1 MVFGTSNQE
10 LVLMVLSDWPRAH
23 LIVKQALRET
33 NGNVTEA
40 ARKLNVG
47 TRTIYRWITAHPEL
61 EREIREMRETNERK
75 DEKE

>member
-1 MVFGTSNQE
+1 MFGSYNRE

-33 NGNVTEA
+33 NGNMTEA

-47 TRTIYRWITAHPEL
+47 VRSLYRWVAAHPEL
-61 EREIREMRETNERK
+61 EAEIREMREEKGKET
-75 DEKE
+75 DE